1 MTHTPSFSV
10 LAMQHG
16 LCLVLTSLALNVCA
30 ADAMPAA
37 AAPQVAT
44 YTTKPGDSIERLLQ
58 NAMPSSPLNAALL
71 RKALAD
77 QNPQTVSG
85 KPGQKFKTGT
95 VIHLPD
101 HGQLVRTSL
110 DPFALQSQEA
120 TTRNGYSAGDPSSR
134 RNWIRYP

>member
-1 MTHTPSFSV
+1 MTHTPSFSI
-10 LAMQHG
+10 LALQHG
-16 LCLVLTSLALNVCA
+16 LCLAICSLALHVFA
-30 ADAMPAA
+30 ADAVPAA
-37 AAPQVAT
+37 PHAAT
-44 YTTKPGDSIERLLQ
+44 YTTKAGDSIERLLH
-58 NAMPSSPLNAALL
+58 NAMPSSPLNPALL

-77 QNPQTVSG
+77 QNPQTVNG

-101 HGQLVRTSL
+101 HGQLVRNSL
-110 DPFALQSQEA
+110 EPFASQSQDS